1 MKEKALKTLQRI
13 TSLFDEA
20 FRDLGDAPGM
30 ARVKANLFVNTW
42 QGAIVVAR
50 AGEGLEHIGRFFRY
64 LKEIVPLLLI
74 QECWSQLD
82 SSWSLSYSENGAPA
96 TRSAKFGGVNPSTYR
111 VPKSRRMLSIAVIG
125 F

>member
-50 AGEGLEHIGRFFRY
+50 AGEGLEHIGRVFRY
-64 LKEIVPLLLI
+64 LKR
-74 QECWSQLD
+74 
-82 SSWSLSYSENGAPA
+82 SSLAPA
-96 TRSAKFGGVNPSTYR
+96 NPG
-111 VPKSRRMLSIAVIG
+111 MLVLARLVVE

>member
-1 MKEKALKTLQRI
+1 MRDGVSAVLKEKALKTPKRF

-50 AGEGLEHIGRFFRY
+50 AREGLEHIGRVFRY
-64 LKEIVPLLLI
+64 LKEIVPLS
-74 QECWSQLD
+74 C
-82 SSWSLSYSENGAPA
+82 
-96 TRSAKFGGVNPSTYR
+96 
-111 VPKSRRMLSIAVIG
+111 
-125 F
+125 